1 MVLERLF
8 QPDVREGFILD
19 GYPRTVPQAQSLER
33 ALAEKGQSISA
44 VQNFKISDAV
54 AVKRLM
60 ARLVCPNCKRS
71 YNTEFKPPR
80 VAGIC
85 DVCGHELV
93 NRADDDEETIMRRLE
108 VYKRETKPLV
118 LYFWERGL
126 LRDIDAEAPE
136 RSSPTGRSRRSP
148 TCWTPTSDAVIV
160 YKSPDEIDKMRRAG
174 RIVAGTID
182 RVLAAVHPN
191 VTTAE
196 LDDVAETYIREQGA
210 TRRSRAT
217 APDPAGYRSR
227 RRSAPR
233 STRRSCTGSPRT
245 SARSPRATC

>member
-1 MVLERLF
+1 VRIILLGPPGAGKGTQARRLSERYGLPIIATGDIFRDQIARDTPLGLQAKGFYERGEYVPDDLTTRMVLERLD

-33 ALAEKGQSISA
+33 ALAEKGQSLSA
-44 VQNFKISDAV
+44 VLNFKISDAV

-85 DVCGHELV
+85 DVCGHGLV
-93 NRADDDEETIMRRLE
+93 NRADDDEETILRRLE

-136 RSSPTGRSRRSP
+136 E
-148 TCWTPTSDAVIV
+148 V
-160 YKSPDEIDKMRRAG
+160 
-174 RIVAGTID
+174 VADRTIEAIAD
-182 RVLAAVHPN
+182 L
-191 VTTAE
+191 
-196 LDDVAETYIREQGA
+196 LDTYE
-210 TRRSRAT
+210 
-217 APDPAGYRSR
+217 
-227 RRSAPR
+227 
-233 STRRSCTGSPRT
+233 
-245 SARSPRATC
+245 

>member
-1 MVLERLF
+1 MRIILLGPPGAGKGTQARRLSERYGLPIIATGDIFRDQIARETQLGLQAKEFYERGEYVPDDLTTKMVLERLF

-44 VQNFKISDAV
+44 VQNFTISDAV
-54 AVKRLM
+54 ADKRLM

-71 YNTEFKPPR
+71 YNTEYKPPR

-85 DVCGHELV
+85 DVCGQELV

-136 RSSPTGRSRRSP
+136 E
-148 TCWTPTSDAVIV
+148 V
-160 YKSPDEIDKMRRAG
+160 
-174 RIVAGTID
+174 VADRTIEAIAD
-182 RVLAAVHPN
+182 L
-191 VTTAE
+191 
-196 LDDVAETYIREQGA
+196 LDTYE
-210 TRRSRAT
+210 
-217 APDPAGYRSR
+217 
-227 RRSAPR
+227 
-233 STRRSCTGSPRT
+233 
-245 SARSPRATC
+245 